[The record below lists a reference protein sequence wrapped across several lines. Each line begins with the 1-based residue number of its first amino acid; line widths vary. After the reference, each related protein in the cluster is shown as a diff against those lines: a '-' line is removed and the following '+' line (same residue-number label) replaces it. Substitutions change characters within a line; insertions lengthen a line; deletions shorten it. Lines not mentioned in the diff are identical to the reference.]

1 MDERDELHQ
10 CYPGYLFSVWQDE
23 ESEKVSLTP
32 IHTSY
37 LTTSALTAYLHHIHT
52 AYIYLHSCHIYSPVP
67 HALTAFGIKL
77 LITAL
82 CGSLSRPQI
91 SFCLEL
97 PCLALCWE
105 SNSSTTFAISCMHHV
120 HESLWRKR
128 EMLWALE
135 SWRLCK
141 ARDSDKISSFE
152 DLESETK
159 SYEVAWLA
167 WELLSFCLCFSSI
180 WVTSMCYY
188 I

>member
-1 MDERDELHQ
+1 M
-10 CYPGYLFSVWQDE
+10 
-23 ESEKVSLTP
+23 SLTP

-105 SNSSTTFAISCMHHV
+105 SNSSTHLLFPVCTMCMRACGEKERCFEHWKVEGSARLGILTKFLLLRIWRVKQSLMRLPDWLGNCYPSVSASQVFGLQVCATISN
-120 HESLWRKR
+120 S
-128 EMLWALE
+128 
-135 SWRLCK
+135 
-141 ARDSDKISSFE
+141 
-152 DLESETK
+152 
-159 SYEVAWLA
+159 VANK
-167 WELLSFCLCFSSI
+167 
-180 WVTSMCYY
+180 
-188 I
+188 